1 MGLNLLPDRAYLLLD
16 FDGLRVVGA
25 VIYAELRC
33 LHREVAE
40 LFLKLPKIRVGVDRG
55 DVIDAPI
62 LDVFIERLL
71 DDAVGLGPRDF
82 SLHAQETVG
91 AQRAFALWRD
101 VVMRAGV
108 IGQRLFGPLGPG
120 LEFTSR
126 AVQPVRRAL

>member
-16 FDGLRVVGA
+16 FDALRVVGA
-25 VIYAELRC
+25 VIHVELGR

-40 LFLKLPKIRVGVDRG
+40 LFLKLPEIHVGVDRG
-55 DVIDAPI
+55 DVFDAPI

-82 SLHAQETVG
+82 GLQAQETVG

-120 LEFTSR
+120 LEFARR
-126 AVQPVRRAL
+126 AFQPARRAL